1 MIVHSDAGIQ
11 YCSYQ
16 YRQII
21 EKHGIAGSM
30 SRKGNCYDNAP
41 IESFW
46 GQLKNEL
53 VYHKVYETRDEAI
66 KDVIRY
72 IEIFYNRQ
80 RIQKGLGFKSPA
92 GVFQDFYRQ
101 AA

>member
-1 MIVHSDAGIQ
+1 
-11 YCSYQ
+11 
-16 YRQII
+16 
-21 EKHGIAGSM
+21 M

-53 VYHKVYETRDEAI
+53 IYHKVYETRDEAI
-66 KDVIRY
+66 KDVVRY

-80 RIQKGLGFKSPA
+80 RIQKGLGFKSPTQ
-92 GVFQDFYRQ
+92 VFQDFYRQ

>member
-1 MIVHSDAGIQ
+1 MTNTG
-11 YCSYQ
+11 
-16 YRQII
+16 
-21 EKHGIAGSM
+21 
-30 SRKGNCYDNAP
+30 YDDAP

-53 VYHKVYETRDEAI
+53 VYHKVYETRQQVI
-66 KDVIRY
+66 SDVTRY

-80 RIQKGLGFKSPA
+80 RIQKGLGFKSPTQ
-92 GVFQDFYRQ
+92 VFQDFYRQ

>member
-1 MIVHSDAGIQ
+1 
-11 YCSYQ
+11 
-16 YRQII
+16 
-21 EKHGIAGSM
+21 M
-30 SRKGNCYDNAP
+30 SRKGNCYDDAP

-53 VYHKVYETRDEAI
+53 VYHKVYETRQQVI
-66 KDVIRY
+66 SDVTRY

-80 RIQKGLGFKSPA
+80 RIQKGLGFKSPTQ
-92 GVFQDFYRQ
+92 VFQDFYRQ